1 MTLTQLE
8 YFVAVD
14 THRHFAKAAA
24 ACFVTQPTLSM
35 QLKKLEEELGVTL
48 FDRNKHPVEP
58 TDDALQLLPMAKEM
72 LSWGQKMKEAIVK
85 SDEEPRGTIRL
96 GIIPT
101 LAPYVLPMV
110 LPSFGKKYPKIRLE
124 IRELTTAQLLE
135 ALRLG
140 SLDAGLAATPLNAKG
155 YIEKPLFYEPFVA
168 YLSADNPLRKKK
180 NLSVQE
186 INPDE
191 LWLLDEGHCFRDQ
204 VLNLCSKQSGKSMH
218 SNISLKA
225 GSIET
230 LRALVEQDAGAT
242 LLPELATLHFQPRQR
257 SSLRFFR
264 SPEPVREVSLV
275 TRKGAAV
282 PGILGLLEVCIRNAV
297 PERYHN
303 ADPARVVPL

>member
-58 TDDALQLLPMAKEM
+58 TDDALRLLPMAKEM
-72 LSWGQKMKEAIVK
+72 LGWGQKMKEAIIK
-85 SDEEPRGTIRL
+85 TDEEPRGTIRL

-101 LAPYVLPMV
+101 LAPYVLPLV
-110 LPSFGKKYPKIRLE
+110 LPSFAKKYPKIRLE
-124 IRELTTAQLLE
+124 IKELTTSQLLE
-135 ALRLG
+135 ELRLG
-140 SLDAGLAATPLNAKG
+140 TLDAGLAATPLNAKG
-155 YIEKPLFYEPFVA
+155 FVETPLFYEPFVA
-168 YLSADNPLRKKK
+168 YLSGDNPLRRKK

-191 LWLLDEGHCFRDQ
+191 LWLLDEGHCFRNQ
-204 VLNLCSKQSGKSMH
+204 VLNLCSKQSAQAMH
-218 SNISLKA
+218 PNISLKA

-242 LLPELATLHFQPRQR
+242 LLPELATLHFQPKQR

-264 SPEPVREVSLV
+264 SPEPVREVSMI

-282 PGILGLLEVCIRNAV
+282 PHTVELLGQCVRKAV

-303 ADPARVVPL
+303 ADPSRVVPL